1 MYNLLGLGGKGN
13 LHASAFL
20 VLAVLW
26 MIQLFVTDSED
37 SCFLSVSIEL
47 RHADLLACMRGKIHF
62 LVILSNMKAWIK
74 CLVFWNANIS
84 GHWHFWTI
92 LLNYW
97 ETLVTK
103 IFPEG
108 KRRLRK
114 SMMILYITILQVSE
128 VVKKGELYRSSSIM
142 IMTRKM
148 QLILSV

>member
-26 MIQLFVTDSED
+26 MIQLFVTDSKD

-74 CLVFWNANIS
+74 CLVFWKCK
-84 GHWHFWTI
+84 HFWSLTFLDNSSKLLTNLSDKNLSRREKKI
-92 LLNYW
+92 KKKHDDSLYNNTASFRSSKQRWTLQIKLNYDND
-97 ETLVTK
+97 
-103 IFPEG
+103 
-108 KRRLRK
+108 
-114 SMMILYITILQVSE
+114 
-128 VVKKGELYRSSSIM
+128 
-142 IMTRKM
+142 
-148 QLILSV
+148 